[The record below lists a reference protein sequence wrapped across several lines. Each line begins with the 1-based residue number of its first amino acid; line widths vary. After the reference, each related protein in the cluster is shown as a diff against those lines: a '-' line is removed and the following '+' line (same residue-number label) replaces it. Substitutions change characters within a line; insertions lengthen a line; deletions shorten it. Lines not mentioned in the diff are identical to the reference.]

1 MASSSESGMVNARI
15 FEDLQTKI
23 DEDAE
28 VREQIRAILQTL
40 ERQGRHA
47 QSALS
52 RAHSTPAANL
62 QPVIAAA
69 ESSIKEQIESIR
81 TLSSV
86 ASNFPYYKYIS
97 TATVIVY
104 VKFSSPI
111 YRYNGLWTR
120 EVQNVIFAVLLCG
133 WLGGL
138 PMKDK
143 AAEPGRLL
151 TIEEVGEIL
160 NVPVNLKDRDAFHI
174 SIEEYLQSLI
184 SLIDEL
190 ARLAVN
196 SVTLGDY
203 QRPLQIS
210 QFVKDLHAGF
220 QILNLK
226 NDSLRRRSDSIKYSV
241 KKIEDI
247 VYDLSLRNLVPK

>member
-1 MASSSESGMVNARI
+1 MANPETGMVDPRI
-15 FEDLQTKI
+15 FEELQNKI

-28 VREQIRAILQTL
+28 VREQIRAIVQTL
-40 ERQGRHA
+40 ERQGRGA
-47 QSALS
+47 QSVLS
-52 RAHSTPAANL
+52 RAHSTPAAYL
-62 QPVIAAA
+62 KPVLDAA
-69 ESSIKEQIESIR
+69 EVAIKEEVQSIKS
-81 TLSSV
+81 LSDV
-86 ASNFPYYKYIS
+86 ASNSPYYK
-97 TATVIVY
+97 
-104 VKFSSPI
+104 
-111 YRYNGLWTR
+111 YNGLWTR
-120 EVQNVIFAVLLCG
+120 DVQNVIFSILLCG
-133 WLGGL
+133 WLGG
-138 PMKDK
+138 MAHSDK
-143 AAEPGRLL
+143 AAEAGRLL

-184 SLIDEL
+184 TLIEEL

-226 NDSLRRRSDSIKYSV
+226 NDSLRRRSDSIKYNV

-247 VYDLSLRNLVPK
+247 VYDLSLRNLVTK